1 MDDGFGIHTF
11 WKFAPVA
18 QLFSLGILER
28 MTQRDMMRKL
38 FRRFDG
44 DQSRIIEAY
53 AEAERRGEVQR
64 VHDSRGMSADEY
76 ASRLFA
82 DGVKKSW
89 IQED

>member
-1 MDDGFGIHTF
+1 
-11 WKFAPVA
+11 
-18 QLFSLGILER
+18 
-28 MTQRDMMRKL
+28 L